1 MIIFYDK
8 MLLEVEKRKNILG
21 DCIMIKN
28 CRCIAIISVL
38 ILLLLSITVSTA
50 FSQCFQDQYDIDFIF
65 NTLDSALADFLPT
78 WYDYIDEYGQPQP
91 GAWRQVQC
99 QTSPYFSNADNDCNG
114 INDNDHFDMLGA
126 VLNGDM
132 SRVLGNLN
140 ANEVQTIRDDFAY
153 NKAVVETLQ
162 ITIRNVQVKAYGL
175 TGSTTITTGDKDV
188 CVKLG
193 ITTLCVSQFVSN
205 FEGVP
210 TLWQLLEQQS
220 PLFKNAMVNLI
231 AGYMTVG
238 ESTGI
243 DHLKSVFRVII
254 YTVLRDV
261 LPNILAEL
269 KTDDIEVTI
278 DANGTPVTIKIY
290 GSEIDRTVEE
300 FVGNFNCSK
309 FRCHPE
315 LLASTGNLN
324 HDSRN
329 NYDSYVLAGGN
340 RQAWMVNESIQN
352 PPLQITAQ
360 PESQSVTSGT
370 PVTFSI
376 EQVGGE
382 NNGIPQVYKWEEIKI
397 DDFST
402 IGSPVYTEDLT
413 ISYPL
418 PTTKP
423 RYFTVTIC
431 DSLWT
436 RRSSPAKL
444 EVQYTPLVITE
455 QPVGAQ
461 NLVPGEDSHTM
472 SVDVRGGNNL
482 PTYQWQKWD
491 GVNWVNL
498 EGKTQKTISFNPIQ
512 LSDGGSYRCVVNSGS
527 EQVISQTAEI
537 TILNRIRFEQ
547 PLQGGGVYIG
557 ENFTFVPVIAG
568 EPNGTLHYL
577 WKFNGEVIE
586 GAEDATLTIE
596 NAQLEN
602 MGYYTCVIYDDVY
615 NITSNSAFLE
625 VAEHMQIIQQPVS
638 GSGILGY
645 DFTFTIGVTGGLG
658 GVHYQWVHDGEH
670 VGTDSSTLFLY
681 PLQETDAGNYW
692 CIVTDA
698 REMLTSEQATLQV
711 FPPFN
716 FDIQPQGALKHTG
729 ESHTFEV
736 AISGGYPPYRYQ
748 WRKNGVDIPYTEPV
762 LVLENLQPS
771 DSGTY
776 TCFVSDQNAGATS
789 APAVLQVA
797 NWMSFIQH
805 PQSATVYKGTTHT
818 FSVVIDGGLGNV
830 QYRWYKRLAG
840 GININL
846 GVNSPQLL
854 LSNVQTETAGNYFCE
869 VQDNFETIT
878 SNIATLTVVDALS
891 FIQNPSDTYLFV
903 GGDLNFQVTTA
914 GGLGTITYQWYK
926 DGVPIGSPSNVLS
939 IPDVTYDSAGE
950 YWCEATDS
958 VKTTASAMAKLVVLR
973 PIPPEGIFVIAN
985 PMTGF
990 QVVPPISTGA
1000 YGQAF
1005 GVLQPVPGSDNYTI
1019 SLSGTH
1025 SVLNPTGMTINK
1037 GLPGVNGPVVFD
1049 IGNPSNLSFYSEI
1062 ENSQAAEIAMGLYY
1076 FLISSQNYP
1085 NGEIRGQLQLMSTQW
1100 KLTVFVSG
1108 SGTTNPSP
1116 GTYPYWD
1123 GETVTITA
1131 TPASGWAF
1139 LNWSGDIQTKDA
1151 NSPTIQLSMT
1161 KNRNITANFVEIVPE
1176 GEGIIEGTPEGIPEG
1191 EGTIEGIPEG
1201 EGVIEGTPEGIT
1213 EGEGIVEGTLEG
1225 TTEGITEGE
1234 GTIEGEGIVEGEG
1247 SSEGEIPTEHSA
1259 DQNGDNRIQLSEL
1272 LRVIQLFNSGGY
1284 HCAVAP
1290 ETSEDGYVP
1299 GLDGDK
1305 SCRPHG
1311 SDYYPQDWT
1320 ISLSELLRLIQF
1332 FNSGGYHACPGESED
1347 NYCVGLIK

>member
-1 MIIFYDK
+1 MRRRNKNYLK
-8 MLLEVEKRKNILG
+8 LMCLL
-21 DCIMIKN
+21 
-28 CRCIAIISVL
+28 IALLVSSVPL
-38 ILLLLSITVSTA
+38 KAYT
-50 FSQCFQDQYDIDFIF
+50 QCFQNQYDIDFIF
-65 NTLDSALADFLPT
+65 YSLDSALSDFLPT

-114 INDNDHFDMLGA
+114 IYDNDHFDMLGA

-140 ANEVQTIRDDFAY
+140 ANEINTIRNDFNY
-153 NKAVVETLQ
+153 NKAVVQSLQ

-220 PLFKNAMVNLI
+220 PVFKDAMVNLI
-231 AGYMTVG
+231 AGYMTIG
-238 ESTGI
+238 EATGV

-261 LPNILAEL
+261 LPTILSEL

-278 DANGTPVTIKIY
+278 NANGTQVTIKIY

-324 HDSRN
+324 HDGRN

-340 RQAWMVNESIQN
+340 RQAWMINESIQN
-352 PPLQITAQ
+352 PPLQIIEQ
-360 PESQSVTSGT
+360 PQSQTVPSGT

-376 EQVGGE
+376 DQVGGE
-382 NNGIPQVYKWEEIKI
+382 NNGIPQVYKWEEVKI

-402 IGSPVYTEDLT
+402 IGSPVYAEELT
-413 ISYPL
+413 LSYPL

-436 RRSSPAKL
+436 RRSAPAKL
-444 EVQYTPLVITE
+444 EVQYIPLEITQ

-472 SVDVRGGNNL
+472 SINVRGGYNL

-491 GVNWVNL
+491 GSSWVNIP
-498 EGKTQKTISFNPIQ
+498 GQTQKTISFNPIR
-512 LSDGGSYRCVVNSGS
+512 LEDGGSYRCVVTSGS
-527 EQVISQTAEI
+527 EQVASQTAII

-557 ENFTFVPVIAG
+557 ETFTFIPVIAG
-568 EPNGTLHYL
+568 EPNGTLHYQ

-586 GAEDATLTIE
+586 GAEDSTLTIE
-596 NAQLEN
+596 DAQLEN

-615 NITSNSAFLE
+615 TIPSTPAFLE
-625 VAEHMQIIQQPVS
+625 VAEHMQIVRQPQS
-638 GSGILGY
+638 GAGILGY

-658 GVHYQWVHDGEH
+658 GVHYQWVRDGTY
-670 VGTDSSTLFLY
+670 VGPDSSVFLLY
-681 PLQETDAGNYW
+681 PLQETDVGTYW

-698 REMLTSEQATLQV
+698 REELISDQATLQV

-736 AISGGYPPYRYQ
+736 AVSGGSPPYIYQ
-748 WRKNGVDIPYTEPV
+748 WRKNGVDLTGNTDPILT
-762 LVLENLQPS
+762 LVNLQPS
-771 DSGTY
+771 DSGVY

-789 APAVLQVA
+789 APAVLHVA

-818 FSVVIDGGLGNV
+818 FYVVIDGGLGNV
-830 QYRWYKRLAG
+830 EYRWYKKIAG

-846 GVNSPQLL
+846 GVNSPQLV
-854 LSNVQTETAGNYFCE
+854 LSNVQTDTAGNYFCE

-878 SNIATLTVVDALS
+878 SNIATLTVVDALT
-891 FIQNPSDTYLFV
+891 FTKNPADTYLFA
-903 GGDLNFQVTTA
+903 GGDLLFEVQTA

-926 DGVPIGSPSNVLS
+926 DGVPIGTSASTLS
-939 IPDVTYDSAGE
+939 IPDVTYTSAGE
-950 YWCEATDS
+950 YWCNATDS
-958 VKTTASAMAKLVVLR
+958 VKTTSSSVARVFILR
-973 PIPPEGIFVIAN
+973 PIPAEGMFIIAN

-990 QVVPPISTGA
+990 QVVPQVSTAA
-1000 YGQAF
+1000 YGQVF
-1005 GVLQPVPGSDNYTI
+1005 GILQPVPDSDDYTL
-1019 SLSGTH
+1019 SLSGSH
-1025 SVLNPTGMTINK
+1025 SVSNPTGTTINK
-1037 GLPGVNGPVVFD
+1037 GLPGVNGPIIFNL
-1049 IGNPSNLSFYSEI
+1049 GNSPNLSFYSVI
-1062 ENSQAAEIAMGLYY
+1062 ENSKAAEIAMGLYY
-1076 FLISSQNYP
+1076 IIITSQEYP
-1085 NGEIRGQLQLMSTQW
+1085 NGEVRGQLQLMSTYW
-1100 KLTVFVSG
+1100 KLTIFVNG
-1108 SGTTNPSP
+1108 QGTTDPAP
-1116 GTYPYWD
+1116 GTYPFWD
-1123 GETVTITA
+1123 KEKATITA
-1131 TPASGWAF
+1131 IPAEGWAF
-1139 LNWSGDIQTKDA
+1139 QNWSGDIQTKDA
-1151 NSPTIQLSMT
+1151 NSPTIQLDMT
-1161 KNRNITANFVEIVPE
+1161 KNRNITANFIEITPE
-1176 GEGIIEGTPEGIPEG
+1176 GEGTPEGTPDGVTEG
-1191 EGTIEGIPEG
+1191 EGTSEGTSEGTPEGVVEGEGTFEGIPEG
-1201 EGVIEGTPEGIT
+1201 VAEG
-1213 EGEGIVEGTLEG
+1213 EG
-1225 TTEGITEGE
+1225 TTEGIPEGVTEGE
-1234 GTIEGEGIVEGEG
+1234 GTT
-1247 SSEGEIPTEHSA
+1247 EGEIPPQHSA
-1259 DQNGDNRIQLSEL
+1259 DQNGNNRIDLGEL
-1272 LRVIQLFNSGGY
+1272 LRVIQFFNSRGY
-1284 HCAVAP
+1284 HCVVPP
-1290 ETSEDGYVP
+1290 ETSEDGYIP
-1299 GLDGDK
+1299 GKDGDH
-1305 SCRPHG
+1305 SCRPHS
-1311 SDYYPQDWT
+1311 SDYNPQDWE
-1320 ISLSELLRLIQF
+1320 ISLTELLRLIQI
-1332 FNSGGYHACPGESED
+1332 FNSGGYHLCPGQSED
-1347 NYCVGLIK
+1347 NYCIGLPKSK

>member
-1 MIIFYDK
+1 MKKRYVPFNMIFIALMIFVVS
-8 MLLEVEKRKNILG
+8 LH
-21 DCIMIKN
+21 IK
-28 CRCIAIISVL
+28 AYP
-38 ILLLLSITVSTA
+38 
-50 FSQCFQDQYDIDFIF
+50 QCFQDQYDIDFIF

-140 ANEVQTIRDDFAY
+140 ANEMQTIRNDFNY
-153 NKAVVETLQ
+153 NKAVVESLQ

-193 ITTLCVSQFVSN
+193 ITTLCVSQFVDD

-210 TLWQLLEQQS
+210 TLWQLLEEQS

-238 ESTGI
+238 EATGI

-261 LPNILAEL
+261 LPSILGEL
-269 KTDDIEVTI
+269 KTDDIEVTV
-278 DANGTPVTIKIY
+278 DANGTQITIKIY

-324 HDSRN
+324 HDERN
-329 NYDSYVLAGGN
+329 NYNSYTLAGGN

-360 PESQSVTSGT
+360 PESQTVTSGT

-376 EQVGGE
+376 DQVGGE
-382 NNGIPQVYKWEEIKI
+382 NNGIPQIYKWEEIKI
-397 DDFST
+397 DDFSP
-402 IGSPVYTEDLT
+402 IGSPVYSEDLT
-413 ISYPL
+413 IAYPL

-436 RRSSPAKL
+436 RRSAPAKL
-444 EVQYTPLVITE
+444 EVQYTPLEITE

-472 SVDVRGGNNL
+472 SIDVRGGNNL
-482 PTYQWQKWD
+482 PTYQWQKWE
-491 GVNWVNL
+491 GANWVDL
-498 EGKTQKTISFNPIQ
+498 SGKTQKTISFNPIQ
-512 LSDGGSYRCVVNSGS
+512 LSDGGSYRCVVTSGS
-527 EQVISQTAEI
+527 EQVASNEVEI

-557 ENFTFVPVIAG
+557 ESFTFVPVIAG

-586 GAEDATLTIE
+586 GAEEDTLTIE

-615 NITSNSAFLE
+615 NITSTPAFLE
-625 VAEHMQIIQQPVS
+625 VAEHMQIIQQPES
-638 GSGILGY
+638 GNGILGY
-645 DFTFTIGVTGGLG
+645 DFTFTIGVSGGLG
-658 GVHYQWVHDGEH
+658 GVHYQWVRDGEF
-670 VGTDSSTLFLY
+670 VGPDSPTFSLY

-748 WRKNGVDIPYTEPV
+748 WRKNGVDIPYTDSV

-771 DSGTY
+771 DSGIY

-830 QYRWYKRLAG
+830 EYRWYKRLAG

-846 GVNSPQLL
+846 GVNSPQLV
-854 LSNVQTETAGNYFCE
+854 LSNVQTDTAGNYFCE

-878 SNIATLTVVDALS
+878 SNIATLTVVDALT
-891 FIQNPSDTYLFV
+891 FTQNPTDTYLFA
-903 GGDLNFQVTTA
+903 GGDLLFEVKTA
-914 GGLGTITYQWYK
+914 GGMGTITYQWYK
-926 DGVPIGSPSNVLS
+926 DSVPIGSSSNILS
-939 IPDVTYDSAGE
+939 IPDVTYNTAGQ
-950 YWCEATDS
+950 YWCEATDL
-958 VKTTASAMAKLVVLR
+958 VKTTKSAVANLYVLR
-973 PIPPEGIFVIAN
+973 PIPADGFFVIAN

-990 QVVPPISTGA
+990 QVVPQVSTV
-1000 YGQAF
+1000 AF
-1005 GVLQPVPGSDNYTI
+1005 GQVFGILQPVPDSDDYTI

-1025 SVLNPTGMTINK
+1025 SVVNPTGMTINK
-1037 GLPGVNGPVVFD
+1037 GFPGVNGPVVFNV
-1049 IGNPSNLSFYSEI
+1049 GNPPNLSFYSVI
-1062 ENSQAAEIAMGLYY
+1062 PNSKAAEIAMGMYY
-1076 FLISSQNYP
+1076 FIIYSQSYP
-1085 NGEIRGQLQLMSTQW
+1085 DGEIRGQLQLMTNQW
-1100 KLTVFVSG
+1100 KLTIFVSG
-1108 SGTTNPSP
+1108 SGTTDPSP
-1116 GTYPYWD
+1116 GTYPFWH
-1123 GETVTITA
+1123 EERVTLKA
-1131 TPASGWAF
+1131 TPSQGWAF
-1139 LNWSGDIQTKDA
+1139 QGWSGDVDTKDIT
-1151 NSPTIQLSMT
+1151 SPTIEINMT
-1161 KNRNITANFVEIVPE
+1161 KNRNITANFVQVIPEGEGVVEGSPDGILE
-1176 GEGIIEGTPEGIPEG
+1176 GEGIIEGSPEGTPEGEGTIEGVPEGSQEGEGVVEGSPEGTPEGEGTIEGVPEGSQEGEGVVEGSSEGIPEG
-1191 EGTIEGIPEG
+1191 EGTA
-1201 EGVIEGTPEGIT
+1201 EGVP
-1213 EGEGIVEGTLEG
+1213 EG
-1225 TTEGITEGE
+1225 TTEG
-1234 GTIEGEGIVEGEG
+1234 
-1247 SSEGEIPTEHSA
+1247 EIPAQHSA
-1259 DQNGDNRIQLSEL
+1259 DQNGNNKIDLGEL
-1272 LRVIQLFNSGGY
+1272 LRVIQFFNSNGY
-1284 HCAVAP
+1284 RCVVPP

-1299 GLDGDK
+1299 GFDGDK

-1311 SDYYPQDWT
+1311 SDYNPQDWT
-1320 ISLSELLRLIQF
+1320 INLSELLRLIQF
-1332 FNSGGYHACPGESED
+1332 FNAGGYYLCPGIGED
-1347 NYCVGLIK
+1347 NYCVGTT